1 VPVERRRRSKSDS
14 MEFDELFMDIWCD
27 VEEASGRKN
36 ECFGDELVEI
46 LESLWV
52 TSNDDGEVKATRWNS
67 KKFSW
72 MFCVM
77 NERRMAKNW
86 GNLVKN

>member
-1 VPVERRRRSKSDS
+1 

-46 LESLWV
+46 LENLLV
-52 TSNDDGEVKATRWNS
+52 TSNDDGEVRTARWNLM
-67 KKFSW
+67 KFS
-72 MFCVM
+72 
-77 NERRMAKNW
+77 
-86 GNLVKN
+86 